1 MQYTQVTTITT
12 KAGQMAEF
20 LHRAEAEILPLHR
33 AMPGFVAFTV
43 TKTGESTAVT
53 FGIWQTQQQAQEAV
67 KTSNRWM
74 NQVKTR
80 IRWMSSGG
88 SGDVVDGVHN
98 YVSELPFLAFSSDL
112 RVYSSPPLANSEP
125 V

>member
-12 KAGQMAEF
+12 KPGQMTEF
-20 LHRAEAEILPLHR
+20 LRRAETEILPLHR

-43 TKTGESTAVT
+43 TKTGENTAVT
-53 FGIWQTQQQAQEAV
+53 FGIWQTHQQAQESV

-74 NQVKTR
+74 DQVKTR
-80 IRWMSSGG
+80 IRWMSSGRA
-88 SGDVVDGVHN
+88 GDLVDSLYN
-98 YVSELPFLAFSSDL
+98 YVGELPFLAFSSDL
-112 RVYSSPPLANSEP
+112 GVYSSPPLANGAR

>member
-12 KAGQMAEF
+12 KPGQMTEF
-20 LHRAEAEILPLHR
+20 MRRAEVEILPLHR

-53 FGIWQTQQQAQEAV
+53 FGIWQTHQQAQEAV
-67 KTSNRWM
+67 NTSNRWM
-74 NQVKTR
+74 DQVKTR
-80 IRWMSSGG
+80 IRWMTSGG
-88 SGDVVDGVHN
+88 ADDLVDGLHN
-98 YVSELPFLAFSSDL
+98 YVGELPFLAFSSDL
-112 RVYSSPPLANSEP
+112 GVYSSPPLANGAR

>member
-12 KAGQMAEF
+12 KPGQMAEF
-20 LHRAEAEILPLHR
+20 MRRAETEILPLHR

-43 TKTGESTAVT
+43 TKTSESTAVT
-53 FGIWQTQQQAQEAV
+53 FGIWQTHQQAQEAV
-67 KTSNRWM
+67 NTSNRWM
-74 NQVKTR
+74 DQVKTR

-88 SGDVVDGVHN
+88 AGDLVDGLHN
-98 YVSELPFLAFSSDL
+98 YVGELPFLAFSSDL
-112 RVYSSPPLANSEP
+112 GVYSSPPLANGAR

>member
-12 KAGQMAEF
+12 QPGQMAEF
-20 LHRAEAEILPLHR
+20 LRRAESEILPLHR

-43 TKTGESTAVT
+43 IKTGEFTAVT
-53 FGIWQTQQQAQEAV
+53 FSIWQTRQQAEESV

-74 NQVKTR
+74 DKVKTR
-80 IRWMSSGG
+80 SRWMSIGG
-88 SGDVVDGVHN
+88 ADDLVDVLHN
-98 YVSELPFLAFSSDL
+98 YVGELPFLAFSRDL
-112 RVYSSPPLANSEP
+112 GVYSSPPLANGAR

>member
-12 KAGQMAEF
+12 KPGQMADF
-20 LHRAEAEILPLHR
+20 LRRAETEILPLHR

-43 TKTGESTAVT
+43 TKTGEFTAVT
-53 FGIWQTQQQAQEAV
+53 FSIWQTRQQAEESV

-74 NQVKTR
+74 DKVKTR

-88 SGDVVDGVHN
+88 AGLLVDGLHN
-98 YVSELPFLAFSSDL
+98 YVGELPFLAFSSDL
-112 RVYSSPPLANSEP
+112 GVYSSPPLANGAR

>member
-12 KAGQMAEF
+12 RPTQMAEF
-20 LHRAEAEILPLHR
+20 LRRAETEILPLHR

-43 TKTGESTAVT
+43 TKTGESTAVA
-53 FGIWQTQQQAQEAV
+53 FSIWQTLQQAQEAVNTSNRWMNKV

-74 NQVKTR
+74 NR
-80 IRWMSSGG
+80 GG
-88 SGDVVDGVHN
+88 AGLLVDGLHN
-98 YVSELPFLAFSSDL
+98 DVGELPFLAFSSDL
-112 RVYSSPPLANSEP
+112 GVYSSPTLANGAR

>member
-12 KAGQMAEF
+12 KPGQMAEF
-20 LHRAEAEILPLHR
+20 MRRAETEILPLHR

-53 FGIWQTQQQAQEAV
+53 FGIWQTLQQAQEAV
-67 KTSNRWM
+67 STNNRWM
-74 NQVKTR
+74 NKVKTST
-80 IRWMSSGG
+80 RWMNSGG
-88 SGDVVDGVHN
+88 AGLLVDALHN
-98 YVSELPFLAFSSDL
+98 YVGELPFLAFSSDL
-112 RVYSSPPLANSEP
+112 GVYSSPPLANGAR

>member
-12 KAGQMAEF
+12 KPGQMAEF
-20 LHRAEAEILPLHR
+20 LRRAETEILPLHR

-43 TKTGESTAVT
+43 TKTGEFTAVI
-53 FGIWQTQQQAQEAV
+53 FSIWQTPQQAEESV

-74 NQVKTR
+74 DKVKTSN
-80 IRWMSSGG
+80 RWMSIGG
-88 SGDVVDGVHN
+88 AGDLVDGLHN
-98 YVSELPFLAFSSDL
+98 YVGELPFLAFSSDL
-112 RVYSSPPLANSEP
+112 DVYSSPIPANGAH

>member
-12 KAGQMAEF
+12 RPGKMAEF
-20 LHRAEAEILPLHR
+20 MRRAETEILPLHR

-43 TKTGESTAVT
+43 TKTGETTALI
-53 FGIWQTQQQAQEAV
+53 FGIWQTRQQAEESV

-74 NQVKTR
+74 DQIKTR
-80 IRWMSSGG
+80 ISWMSSRGV
-88 SGDVVDGVHN
+88 GDLVDGLHN
-98 YVSELPFLAFSSDL
+98 YVGELPFLAFSSDL
-112 RVYSSPPLANSEP
+112 GVYSSPPLANGAR